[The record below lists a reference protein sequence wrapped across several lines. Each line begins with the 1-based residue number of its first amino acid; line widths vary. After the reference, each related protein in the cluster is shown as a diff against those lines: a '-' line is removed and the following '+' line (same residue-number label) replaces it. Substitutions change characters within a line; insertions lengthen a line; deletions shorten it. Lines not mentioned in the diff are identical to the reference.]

1 MKRIEA
7 IDSWRAIAILAVMAF
22 HYLVRFAPPA
32 QAEDAYGFDYAYP
45 QLLELGRYGVQV
57 FFVISGMVIT
67 MTLLRSRNALDFA
80 FRRFARLYPAFVVCM
95 TFSFA
100 FVALFGPAYFRV
112 GASDYLGNLTL
123 LADRFGFN
131 FVDGAYWSLAVEVE
145 FYAYAAAAWLLLGER
160 FWLGL
165 IGLGLLGAMAA
176 RIDQHNADLILLA
189 RHMPYFLAGIAA
201 WFVLKEQRRA
211 AGAWL
216 AFTAAA
222 LYLAQIDTLT
232 LLGQPSQ
239 LCAVAVAVSV
249 ATLVVSVATDL
260 SHPALA
266 WIGRISYPLYLI
278 HQNVGVSIIQHLK
291 AFAPDWMAVG
301 AAFGASVLLAWACH
315 RWVEQPTAARLSA
328 LWARRA
334 LLAQRAPVLARR
346 RDTPAAP

>member
-1 MKRIEA
+1 MKRIQA
-7 IDSWRAIAILAVMAF
+7 IDSWRAVAILAVMAF
-22 HYLVRFAPPA
+22 HYLVRFAPPLQA
-32 QAEDAYGFDYAYP
+32 QDAYGFDYLYP

-80 FRRFARLYPAFVVCM
+80 FRRFARLYPAFLVCM

-112 GASDYLGNLTL
+112 GATDYLGNLTL

-145 FYAYAAAAWLLLGER
+145 FYAYAAVAWLLLRDR

-165 IGLGLLGAMAA
+165 IGLGLLGAVAA
-176 RIDQHNADLILLA
+176 RVDRHNADLILLA

-201 WFVLKEQRRA
+201 WFVLKERRQV

-216 AFTAAA
+216 AVSAAA
-222 LYLAQIDTLT
+222 LYVAQVDTLA
-232 LLGQPSQ
+232 LLGSPSL
-239 LCAVAVAVSV
+239 LCAATVATAVAMLVGSV
-249 ATLVVSVATDL
+249 AFDL
-260 SHPALA
+260 GNPVLA

-291 AFAPDWMAVG
+291 AFAPDWIAAG
-301 AAFGASVLLAWACH
+301 AAVAASVLLAWACH
-315 RWVEQPTAARLSA
+315 RWVEQPAAARLSA
-328 LWARRA
+328 LWARRT
-334 LLAQRAPVLARR
+334 VLAG
-346 RDTPAAP
+346 TPALAGNRD